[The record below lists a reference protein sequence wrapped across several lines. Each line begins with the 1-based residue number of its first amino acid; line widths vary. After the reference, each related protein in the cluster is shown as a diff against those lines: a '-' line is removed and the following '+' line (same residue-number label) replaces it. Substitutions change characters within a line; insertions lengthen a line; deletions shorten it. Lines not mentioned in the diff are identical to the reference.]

1 MDTEVTFL
9 REELDSEDCR
19 KFINLLADGVC
30 DYLLA
35 SRKIGIRKIVA
46 KRAENALKT
55 ARGISIQC
63 SENPTEDALIS
74 GGNDSIM

>member
-1 MDTEVTFL
+1 MHTEITYL
-9 REELDSEDCR
+9 REKLDADECR
-19 KFINLLADGVC
+19 KLVNLLADGVC

-46 KRAENALKT
+46 KRAANALKT
-55 ARGISIQC
+55 ARGISVQC
-63 SENPTEDALIS
+63 SENPTENALIS

>member
-9 REELDSEDCR
+9 REELDPEDCR
-19 KFINLLADGVC
+19 KLVNLLADGVC

-35 SRKIGIRKIVA
+35 SRKIGIRKILANRAA
-46 KRAENALKT
+46 KALKN
-55 ARGISIQC
+55 ARDISVHC
-63 SENPTEDALIS
+63 SENPTENALIT